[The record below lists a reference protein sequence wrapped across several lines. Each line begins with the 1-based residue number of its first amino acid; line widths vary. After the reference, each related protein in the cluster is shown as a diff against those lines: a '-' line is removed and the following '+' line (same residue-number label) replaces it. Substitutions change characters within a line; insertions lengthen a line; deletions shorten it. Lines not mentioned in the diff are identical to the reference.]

1 MFESKKFTAA
11 MYMAVIFISQAYY
24 YIISSARLI
33 CKLIFGI
40 STGIGLSN
48 LGQNLRCFAAL
59 NVV

>member
-1 MFESKKFTAA
+1 MFEPKKFTAA

-40 STGIGLSN
+40 STGIHLSN